1 MQKRLYLHRL
11 IGLLIGCGGLFLL
24 QGCESGI
31 DRQGNEVKD
40 ERTIVL
46 GFAQV
51 GAESS
56 WRLAN
61 TKSIKEA
68 ATAESMQLM
77 YINGEQKQENQIKA
91 IRSFIAYQVD
101 AILVSPVVETGWEN
115 VLNEAKLAKIP
126 VILTDR
132 AIKTNQSDLYAA
144 FVGSDFNKEGRMAG
158 EFLMK
163 KFAYESDDVNIAE
176 LYGTVNS
183 SPAEGRSRGFK
194 ETIKD
199 NPRFKVI
206 CSQSGDFMHSKGK
219 EVMRSILST
228 YKDIDVL
235 YSHNDSMT
243 LGAIEAME
251 EVGIIPGKDI
261 IIITIDGEQKA
272 IDALKDRK
280 VNCVI
285 ECNPK
290 LGDTI
295 VDLTK
300 KLLNGE
306 NIPSTVF
313 VDDEVF
319 TEWDDLST
327 LPPRGY

>member
-1 MQKRLYLHRL
+1 M
-11 IGLLIGCGGLFLL
+11 IGCGGLLL
-24 QGCESGI
+24 ISGCESTVI
-31 DRQGNEVKD
+31 KQDQEIKD

-56 WRLAN
+56 WRLSN
-61 TKSIKEA
+61 TQSIKDA
-68 ATAESMQLM
+68 ATAEGMQLM

-101 AILVSPVVETGWEN
+101 AILLSPVVETGWEN

-132 AIKTNQSDLYAA
+132 AIKTNEPNLYTC
-144 FVGSDFNKEGRMAG
+144 FVGSDFYKEGRMAG
-158 EFLMK
+158 EFLLK
-163 KFAYESDDVNIAE
+163 KFSCQLEDVTIVE
-176 LYGTVNS
+176 LYGTINS
-183 SPAEGRSRGFK
+183 SPAEGRSSGFK
-194 ETIKD
+194 EAIKN
-199 NPRFKVI
+199 NPNFKVI

-219 EVMRSILST
+219 EVMRNVLKAYS
-228 YKDIDVL
+228 DIDVL

-251 EVGIIPGKDI
+251 EVGVTPGKDI
-261 IIITIDGEQKA
+261 VIISIDGEQEVINA
-272 IDALKDRK
+272 MKDGK
-280 VNCVI
+280 INCVI

-290 LGDTI
+290 LGDKI

-306 NIPSTVF
+306 KIPRTVF
-313 VDDEVF
+313 VEDEVF
-319 TEWDDLST
+319 TEWDNLSIV
-327 LPPRGY
+327 PPRGY

>member
-1 MQKRLYLHRL
+1 MRKRQYLHTL
-11 IGLLIGCGGLFLL
+11 IYLMIGCGGLLL
-24 QGCESGI
+24 ISGCGSTENKQDKEI
-31 DRQGNEVKD
+31 KD

-46 GFAQV
+46 GYAQV

-61 TKSIKEA
+61 TQSIKEA
-68 ATAESMQLM
+68 ATAEGMQLM
-77 YINGEQKQENQIKA
+77 YINAEQKQENQIKA

-101 AILVSPVVETGWEN
+101 AILLSPVVETGWEN
-115 VLNEAKLAKIP
+115 VLNEAKQAKIP

-132 AIKTNQSDLYAA
+132 AIKTSQSNLYTC

-163 KFAYESDDVNIAE
+163 KFRGEKEDVNIVE

-183 SPAEGRSRGFK
+183 SPAEGRSNGFK
-194 ETIKD
+194 EAIK
-199 NPRFKVI
+199 NSSNFKVI

-219 EVMRSILST
+219 EVMRVILSA

-251 EVGIIPGKDI
+251 EVGIVPGKDI
-261 IIITIDGEQKA
+261 VIITIDGEQKIINA
-272 IDALKDRK
+272 MKDGK
-280 VNCVI
+280 INCVI

-306 NIPSTVF
+306 DIPPTVF

-319 TEWDDLST
+319 TEWDNLSII
-327 LPPRGY
+327 PPRGY